1 LKGNAVIRLDRIL
14 VPTDFSEHAGTA
26 LQYAKALAERFDSEL
41 HLLYVMQDVVAT
53 VPAASG
59 LLFASAGDFVVELR
73 RDAERAM
80 QKLVDVQELT
90 GKGLVTEIRG
100 GQPFLEIVR
109 YAREMDS
116 DLIVIGTHGRSALAH
131 ALMGS
136 VAERVV
142 RHGSC
147 PVLTVRPKGHQFVMP

>member
-1 LKGNAVIRLDRIL
+1 MIKLDRIL
-14 VPTDFSEHAGTA
+14 VPTDFSEHSSTA
-26 LQYAKALAERFDSEL
+26 LQYAKALAERFGSEL

-59 LLFASAGDFVVELR
+59 LIFASAGDFIVEVR
-73 RDAERAM
+73 RNAEKAM
-80 QKLVDVQELT
+80 KNLVDSQELT
-90 GKGLVTEIRG
+90 GKRLVTEIRG

-109 YAREMDS
+109 YAREIDT

-131 ALMGS
+131 VLMGS

>member
-1 LKGNAVIRLDRIL
+1 MIKLDRIL
-14 VPTDFSEHAGTA
+14 VPTDFSEHSSTA
-26 LQYAKALAERFDSEL
+26 LQYAKALAERFGSEL

-59 LLFASAGDFVVELR
+59 LLFASAGDFIVEVR
-73 RDAERAM
+73 RNAEMAM
-80 QKLVDVQELT
+80 KKLVDSQQMT
-90 GKGLVTEIRG
+90 GRRLVTEIRS

-109 YAREMDS
+109 YARETDS
-116 DLIVIGTHGRSALAH
+116 DLIVIATHGRSALAH

>member
-1 LKGNAVIRLDRIL
+1 MIKLDRIL
-14 VPTDFSEHAGTA
+14 VPTDFSEHSSTA
-26 LQYAKALAERFDSEL
+26 LQYAKALAERFGSEL

-59 LLFASAGDFVVELR
+59 LLFASAGDFIVEVR
-73 RDAERAM
+73 RNAEMAM
-80 QKLVDVQELT
+80 KKLVDSQQMT
-90 GKGLVTEIRG
+90 GRRLVAEIRS

-109 YAREMDS
+109 YARETDS
-116 DLIVIGTHGRSALAH
+116 DLIVIATHGRSALAH

>member
-1 LKGNAVIRLDRIL
+1 MDETVIKLDRIL

-26 LQYAKALAERFDSEL
+26 LEYLKALAERFGSEL
-41 HLLYVMQDVVAT
+41 HLLYVMQDVVAA

-59 LLFASAGDFVVELR
+59 LLFASAGDFIVEHR
-73 RDAERAM
+73 RDAEKAM
-80 QKLVDVQELT
+80 KKLVDTHALA
-90 GKGLVTEIRG
+90 GKRLVAEIRG

-109 YAREMDS
+109 YAPEKDI
-116 DLIVIGTHGRSALAH
+116 DLVVIATHGRSALAH
-131 ALMGS
+131 MLIGS

-142 RHGSC
+142 RHSSC